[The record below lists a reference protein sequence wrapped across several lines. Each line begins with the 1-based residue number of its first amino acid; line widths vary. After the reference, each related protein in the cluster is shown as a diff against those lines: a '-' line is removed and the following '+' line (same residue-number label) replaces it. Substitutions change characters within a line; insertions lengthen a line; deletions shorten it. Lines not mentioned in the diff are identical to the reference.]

1 MSYNPCC
8 VARGAAGVP
17 AAGWSVCR
25 LGRCVCRWAAA
36 RPRDRHTRA
45 CGSEWSISRPALAL
59 PPPTGTAAWPRSPPV
74 PSGPSGALHTGGT
87 WCTDGAARR
96 LEARPGPAAAH
107 GHRSQTLRP
116 LRRSSSRWCLVY
128 SAISHVIPS
137 QLVQTLNS
145 YRWNC
150 NVFVRSQKMTEI
162 NYVRNLSGGGPA
174 NPCWPCQPAAACTA
188 AGSSGFSGALHTG
201 GAWSAVVVSPNS
213 ASRSV
218 QNSPCLASW
227 W

>member
-1 MSYNPCC
+1 MPST
-8 VARGAAGVP
+8 P
-17 AAGWSVCR
+17 AAPGVLMVLR
-25 LGRCVCRWAAA
+25 V
-36 RPRDRHTRA
+36 
-45 CGSEWSISRPALAL
+45 GSKPGQV
-59 PPPTGTAAWPRSPPV
+59 PTPPTGTAAR
-74 PSGPSGALHTGGT
+74 PSGALHTGGT